1 MRVVRLLLVLGVL
14 FVCAVPAM
22 ADSIF
27 NVTGTLT
34 IAGNNVCGGGPCVET
49 LGFSFDVTWD
59 EFAPGQFNPVIL
71 PGTEVTSSGPLGSF
85 FLGAGS
91 IANNFI
97 AFFDNQGPTNGDEID
112 IDVANAPVASSP
124 QPLQLLD
131 AYLYSCLIATC
142 ASDFASPPFAVP
154 SYGIFLPGTM
164 QFKETAVPETGTLS
178 YLLVGLGLLLLAPF
192 GRQSVRR
199 FVSERHFRRS
209 ASENAW

>member
-14 FVCAVPAM
+14 SVCAIPAM

-85 FLGAGS
+85 ALGAGS
-91 IANNFI
+91 VGNTFI
-97 AFFDNQGPTNGDEID
+97 QFFDNGGPISGDEID

-131 AYLYSCLIATC
+131 SYLYSCLTTTC
-142 ASDFASPPFAVP
+142 ATDFASPPFEVP
-154 SYGIFLPGTM
+154 SYGIFLPGTI
-164 QFKETAVPETGTLS
+164 QFKETAVAETGTLS
-178 YLLVGLGLLLLAPF
+178 YLLLALGLGLVGAF
-192 GRQSVRR
+192 ARR
-199 FVSERHFRRS
+199 PMRRGLREAAQQAFRD
-209 ASENAW
+209 

>member
-85 FLGAGS
+85 ALAAGS
-91 IANNFI
+91 VGNTFI
-97 AFFDNQGPTNGDEID
+97 QFFDNGGPISGDEID
-112 IDVANAPVASSP
+112 IDALNAPIAGAP
-124 QPLQLLD
+124 EPLQLVD
-131 AYLYSCLIATC
+131 GYLFGCQTATC
-142 ASDFASPPFAVP
+142 ITDFVPPDFPHPPGQAF
-154 SYGIFLPGTM
+154 GIFDIGTL
-164 QFKETAVPETGTLS
+164 QIKQTAVPETGTLS
-178 YLLVGLGLLLLAPF
+178 YLLAGLGLLLVAPF
-192 GRQSVRR
+192 SRRAVRR
-199 FVSERHFRRS
+199 FV
-209 ASENAW
+209 